1 LIIILAMINPLHD
14 SPQILRFRLIPHW
27 KYELSFRLIPHWT
40 RLCLVIPKGEGYSSS
55 LREFHVKFANIDRLN
70 WRQSGGFSFMGAVTL
85 IKRGYKLVTTFQMP
99 ETKKA
104 YISVSP

>member
-40 RLCLVIPKGEGYSSS
+40 RLRLRREGYFDVP
-55 LREFHVKFANIDRLN
+55 LVRELWQTHLQGKCDNQILLWNIL
-70 WRQSGGFSFMGAVTL
+70 M
-85 IKRGYKLVTTFQMP
+85 FQAWL
-99 ETKKA
+99 EE
-104 YISVSP
+104 V